1 MQDNSKKVKHS
12 LEIPKSILWTGK
24 FLQFFSQSLAAKFA
38 QNLFITPIKFK
49 TPKREKEMLT
59 KSKRT
64 KLYVHAIKKD
74 IVVYEYG
81 INKKANKKAL
91 LIHGWN
97 GRGTQLVTI
106 ANILIR
112 QGYDIVSFDAPGHGL
127 APKTKTNL
135 TEFIASAFEIEKQFG
150 PFDLIVGHSLGGMT
164 TMNALRDGLKAK
176 QAVIIGSGDVVQDV
190 IEDFVKQIQLKPQI
204 ANIIKMRFEKQFNR
218 TMDSYCVHKAAAEIH
233 IPVLII
239 HDEDD
244 IDVPIKAAYQIKKH
258 APNSQLMVTSGLG
271 HRKVLGDKKV
281 IERIRDFTQET
292 H

>member
-1 MQDNSKKVKHS
+1 MQDNSKKAKHS
-12 LEIPKSILWTGK
+12 LEVPKSIIWTGK
-24 FLQFFSQSLAAKFA
+24 FLQFFSLPLAAKFA

-59 KSKRT
+59 KSKRS
-64 KLYVHAIKKD
+64 KLYINAIKKD
-74 IVVYEYG
+74 IVMYEYG

-112 QGYDIVSFDAPGHGL
+112 QGYDIVSFDAPGHGFS
-127 APKTKTNL
+127 PKTKTNL
-135 TEFIASAFEIEKQFG
+135 TEFIAAAFEIEKQFG
-150 PFDLIVGHSLGGMT
+150 PFDLVVGHSLGGMT

-176 QAVIIGSGDVVQDV
+176 KAIIIGSGDVVQDV
-190 IEDFVKQIQLKPQI
+190 IEDFIKQLQLKPQI
-204 ANIIKMRFEKQFNR
+204 ADIIKMRFEKQFNR
-218 TMDSYCVHKAAAEIH
+218 TMDSYCVHTAAEQID
-233 IPVLII
+233 IPLLII

-258 APNSQLMVTSGLG
+258 AVNSQLMVTSGLG
-271 HRKVLGDKKV
+271 HRKILGDKKV
-281 IERIRDFTQET
+281 IERIRDFTQE
-292 H
+292 